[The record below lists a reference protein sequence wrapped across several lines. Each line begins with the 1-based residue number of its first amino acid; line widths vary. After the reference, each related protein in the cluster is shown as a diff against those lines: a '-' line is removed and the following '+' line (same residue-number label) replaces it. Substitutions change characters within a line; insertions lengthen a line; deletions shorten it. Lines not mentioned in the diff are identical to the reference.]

1 MGLKVCKLLTELHN
15 LISGLEMLE
24 SAADGCVG
32 EADGNGAEGV
42 GFQAGA
48 GLEDVDGGLRRE
60 GIALLDNLASDL
72 TFFDVGGGLVELG
85 DDGEKRLVVW
95 VFNESGGGSGEFSI
109 ADSVGDGG
117 RHVDEGEGWSY
128 SCRKAL
134 REQIETLHF
143 FWPLLSCSEG
153 NNGFFW

>member
-1 MGLKVCKLLTELHN
+1 
-15 LISGLEMLE
+15 MLE
-24 SAADGCVG
+24 SVADGCVG
-32 EADGNGAEGV
+32 KANGDGAECVGV
-42 GFQAGA
+42 QVSA

-60 GIALLDNLASDL
+60 GIALLDNLVSDL
-72 TFFDVGGGLVELG
+72 TFFNVGGGLVELG
-85 DDGEKRLVVW
+85 DDGEERLVVW
-95 VFNESGGGSGEFSI
+95 VFDESGGGSGEFSI

-134 REQIETLHF
+134 RERIETLHF
-143 FWPLLSCSEG
+143 LWPLLSCSEG